1 MEENKIFLDAEIT
14 LEQLAERV
22 ELPVRQVSNIINRHF
37 KKNFYEYVN
46 FYRVEQA
53 KVLLLQADQQ
63 ASMLDVM
70 ADAGFNSKSAFNRYF
85 KKFVNMT
92 PTEFRDSRL
101 EKTEI

>member
-1 MEENKIFLDAEIT
+1 
-14 LEQLAERV
+14 
-22 ELPVRQVSNIINRHF
+22 VRQVSNIINRHF

-46 FYRVEQA
+46 YYRVEQA
-53 KVLLLQADQQ
+53 KALLLQADQQ

-101 EKTEI
+101 AKTET